1 MSGLESTT
9 SINGETLMAFCQYS
23 GSVEPTSINWY
34 FRDSPLPLEE
44 VPGKISFLAIPF
56 TSNSMGS
63 NIAILAPTAADNSG
77 KYVCKATIPNG
88 GDVSHTTTAHVR
100 SSIIVDSNG
109 NEVTQASVT
118 TGELTVSCKVTAD
131 EYPGFVDWYLVNID
145 ADTDTKEAVNSKGIY
160 QAL

>member
-1 MSGLESTT
+1 MT
-9 SINGETLMAFCQYS
+9 SINGEALMLVCTYN

-56 TSNSMGS
+56 ASNSMGS
-63 NIAILAPTAADNSG
+63 NIAILAPTAAENSG

-88 GDVSHTTTAHVR
+88 GDVSHTITAHVR

-109 NEVTQASVT
+109 NVVTQTSVT

-131 EYPGFVDWYLVNID
+131 EYPGFVDWYFGNTGAKEEVD
-145 ADTDTKEAVNSKGIY
+145 ATGIY
-160 QAL
+160 PALKSFLP